1 MNDSSANIF
10 ESSNLIVCR
19 LSFSLD
25 VIGMIVSV
33 YTVAALTI
41 ERYYFIKD
49 KTKIHENDKSK
60 LKIIIIYILL
70 LWTSAICFSMPKT
83 ISIHIYGGDDDKECT
98 SSFNETDEKI
108 FTCLKLLIAFAIPY
122 LIIITFSMFLLK
134 FLNEWSKNAKKLT
147 KNSTLIRL
155 TTRLT
160 EITKLTEGNCSNN
173 INNNNNQDIELLT
186 VNNSL
191 NVRNK
196 SNLSISTL
204 NPSLIASKRSS
215 TIQLPNNNKPNRQ
228 EIIKKRSTKFVI
240 SVVISFLCCWSPLC

>member
-1 MNDSSANIF
+1 MLFGLTLNFISITCILFAFVRFKAFTSINILIVNLAVSDILYTSIIPAFVKQFEFKTNQNNDSTISMTF

-60 LKIIIIYILL
+60 LKIILIYILL

-83 ISIHIYGGDDDKECT
+83 ISIHIYGGDEEKECT

-122 LIIITFSMFLLK
+122 LIINTYRILL
-134 FLNEWSKNAKKLT
+134 S
-147 KNSTLIRL
+147 
-155 TTRLT
+155 
-160 EITKLTEGNCSNN
+160 
-173 INNNNNQDIELLT
+173 
-186 VNNSL
+186 
-191 NVRNK
+191 
-196 SNLSISTL
+196 
-204 NPSLIASKRSS
+204 
-215 TIQLPNNNKPNRQ
+215 
-228 EIIKKRSTKFVI
+228 KFV
-240 SVVISFLCCWSPLC
+240 VMLFFD